1 MSILDN
7 LKNEAL
13 KHFPGQDNA
22 VAQAAVG
29 VIEQQGGL
37 GTLAQ
42 RFREK
47 GLSGIVDSWISTGA
61 NQQIGSGEIQNVL
74 GQPQLQQIA
83 DRFGIPRE
91 AVAEKLAQVLPQVVD
106 KMTPN
111 GTLQKT
117 A

>member
-1 MSILDN
+1 MSLFDN

-13 KHFPGQDNA
+13 KHIPGQDNA
-22 VAQAAVG
+22 MVQAAVG

-37 GTLAQ
+37 GALAE

-47 GLSGIVDSWISTGA
+47 GLSGVVDSWISTGA
-61 NQQIGSGEIQNVL
+61 NQQIGSREIQNVL
-74 GQPQLQQIA
+74 GDSHLQQIA
-83 DRFGIPRE
+83 DRFGIPKE